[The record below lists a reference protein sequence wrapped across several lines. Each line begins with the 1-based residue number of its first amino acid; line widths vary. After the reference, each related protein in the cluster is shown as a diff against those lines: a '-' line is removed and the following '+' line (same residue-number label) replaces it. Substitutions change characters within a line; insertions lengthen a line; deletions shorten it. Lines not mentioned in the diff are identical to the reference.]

1 MSITSSAASS
11 APPAAAPPVL
21 AALLPIVA
29 VVLIAFLVIGL
40 ALPVLPLHLHQ
51 DLRLG
56 AFVVGL
62 VAGAQFAAFLV
73 SRLWSGLRQTDV
85 TAVRRRHRAG
95 RAPSSLKPH
104 SQCEKKWWA
113 GTGLNRRHQDF
124 QSCALPT
131 ELPARTTVSDE
142 REENSM
148 RRVTPRR

>member
-85 TAVRRRHRAG
+85 TAVRRRHPAG
-95 RAPSSLKPH
+95 KRPSPPKPH
-104 SQCEKKWWA
+104 SQCGKKRWA
-113 GTGLNRRHQDF
+113 GAGLKRRHPEF
-124 QSCALPT
+124 QSWCLPHWH
-131 ELPARTTVSDE
+131 PA
-142 REENSM
+142 
-148 RRVTPRR
+148 

>member
-85 TAVRRRHRAG
+85 TAVGTPHPTG
-95 RAPSSLKPH
+95 KAPFPPATH
-104 SQCEKKWWA
+104 SHSRQKK
-113 GTGLNRRHQDF
+113 L
-124 QSCALPT
+124 
-131 ELPARTTVSDE
+131 AR
-142 REENSM
+142 
-148 RRVTPRR
+148 